1 MRTHLPLDD
10 KMRRNNKI
18 QTFLTVL
25 VTAIVTY
32 LIVGTNCPLDRHQN
46 TVMLPKEPK
55 HVMYDQQQNE
65 YVYDKDM
72 PLIFI
77 GGMPRSGTTL
87 MRAMLDAHPDVRC
100 GEETRLIPRLLSMR
114 AQWMKSGKE
123 HGRLIEAGLTD
134 QVIDDA
140 LSAFILE
147 IIAKHG
153 EPARRLCNK
162 DPFVLKSMVY
172 LHRVFQNG
180 KYLLML
186 RDGRA
191 TVHSIISRKVTIT
204 GFNIQSYKD
213 CLTKWNLAVENMYN
227 QCMQLGPNICLPVF
241 YEKLVLHPEE
251 WMRKI
256 LTFLDIP
263 WDDSVLHHEDT
274 VGKPGGISLSKKEK
288 STDQVIKP
296 VNLEALTKWVGH
308 IPQDVMDNIDT
319 IAPMLAKLGYDPHA
333 NPPNYGTPD
342 QRVLENE
349 DKIRANA
356 DRYAENAKQFMEE
369 PDKQR
374 PPPDAAKPQP
384 GAKEDSVR
392 QPPPNEAVLADY
404 GENQQKKPRINPL
417 NRFGRTRPKNP
428 TFARRPEAPY
438 PN

>member
-1 MRTHLPLDD
+1 
-10 KMRRNNKI
+10 MRRTMGRSKL
-18 QTFLTVL
+18 QTVITVL
-25 VTAIVTY
+25 VTATITY
-32 LIVGTNCPLDRHQN
+32 FVIQTNCPVDRQHN
-46 TVMLPKEPK
+46 TVMMPKEAK
-55 HVMYDQQQNE
+55 HAVYDEQQHE

-114 AQWMKSGKE
+114 AQWMKSSKE
-123 HGRLIEAGLTD
+123 HGRLVEAGLTD
-134 QVIDDA
+134 DVIDDA

-172 LHRVFQNG
+172 LHRVFPNG

-204 GFNIQSYKD
+204 GFNIESYKD

-227 QCMQLGPNICLPVF
+227 QCMQLGPDVCLPVF

-256 LTFLDIP
+256 LAFLDIP
-263 WDDSVLHHEDT
+263 WDDNVLHHEDT

-288 STDQVIKP
+288 STDQVVKP

-308 IPQDVMDNIDT
+308 IPKDVMDNIEK
-319 IAPMLAKLGYDPHA
+319 IAPMLAKLGYDPRA

-342 QRVLENE
+342 RRVLENE
-349 DKIRANA
+349 DKIRENP
-356 DRYAENAKQFMEE
+356 DRYAQNVRQVMER
-369 PDKQR
+369 PDKLKAAPPLGEGER
-374 PPPDAAKPQP
+374 GRGGAKHLPPD
-384 GAKEDSVR
+384 
-392 QPPPNEAVLADY
+392 EAVMEGYAGDDQGKPKANPQNPY
-404 GENQQKKPRINPL
+404 GR
-417 NRFGRTRPKNP
+417 RRPKNP
-428 TFARRPEAPY
+428 KFARRAEAPY